1 MVLGTGHGAIG
12 PRSWTLGGH
21 MTRRSSAAHSLRR
34 RLARDD
40 RGASAVEYGLMLA
53 AIAVVIVAVVW
64 GFGGFVNET
73 FEDSHACLSYTG
85 VGEPDC

>member
-1 MVLGTGHGAIG
+1 
-12 PRSWTLGGH
+12 
-21 MTRRSSAAHSLRR
+21 MTRRLSAAHSLRR

-53 AIAVVIVAVVW
+53 AITAVIVAVVW

-73 FEDSHACLSYTG
+73 FEESHACLSYTG